1 LKRYFHDFENVRKE
15 LYEALESDKGI
26 ADLAEKLAA
35 RMPEL
40 RGRAALETWLL
51 GEEAWFTGETWPR
64 IDDVRLNGLIEQT
77 PEQKEIGRFGQQ
89 LRDADRKIQ
98 DLRVGVQPLW
108 AWLAVR
114 DPAAKI
120 ALEEFDGLS
129 PGSTVLNV
137 DAIIELLEKVL
148 HLQELTRRHLDE
160 FLEHEGGA
168 A

>member
-1 LKRYFHDFENVRKE
+1 MSPQNSPDPKQNLKRYLHDFENARKE
-15 LYEALESDKGI
+15 LSGTLESDKRI
-26 ADLAEKLAA
+26 AALAEKLEA

-51 GEEAWFTGETWPR
+51 GEEMWVTGETWPR

-98 DLRVGVQPLW
+98 ELRVGVRQLW
-108 AWLAVR
+108 ARIAVR

-120 ALEEFDGLS
+120 ALEEFL
-129 PGSTVLNV
+129 
-137 DAIIELLEKVL
+137 
-148 HLQELTRRHLDE
+148 R
-160 FLEHEGGA
+160 
-168 A
+168 